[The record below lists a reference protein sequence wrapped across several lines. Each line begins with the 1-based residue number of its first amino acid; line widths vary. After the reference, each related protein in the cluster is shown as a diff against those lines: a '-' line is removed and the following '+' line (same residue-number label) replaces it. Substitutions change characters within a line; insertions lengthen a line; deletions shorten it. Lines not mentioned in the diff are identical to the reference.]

1 MSRLAL
7 VLAMLSVVSLGTASW
22 GCASAPAR
30 RAASPDGADA
40 TLDAEDGVHAFE
52 SVPLGFHTR
61 SYWIEGPDGVV
72 VIDTQFMPSE
82 AERLLRTIAAHTDA
96 PVRLAIVLHPN
107 PDKFNGAAVF
117 RAHGVPVITSAR
129 VLALV
134 PHVHEIRTRAF
145 RDRYAPDYPEA
156 LPPLESFGDASRT
169 LEVAGLTLGLHVMG
183 PGCSDAH
190 VVVTH
195 GRHAFVGDLVAPGGH
210 AWLELGH
217 LADWHAR
224 LDELDAL
231 GSARVHPG
239 RGRSGGPELLA
250 AQHQYLRTVESLTA
264 AMQAER
270 GRGAPSDETL
280 AELRAR
286 IEAAFPGYAYPVFL
300 RIGAPAVWASVAASA
315 R

>member
-7 VLAMLSVVSLGTASW
+7 VLATLSIVSVGVASP
-22 GCASAPAR
+22 GCASAPSR

-40 TLDAEDGVHAFE
+40 TLDASDGVYAFE
-52 SVPLGFHTR
+52 SAPRGFHTR

-82 AERLLRTIAAHTDA
+82 AERLLHTIEAHTDV
-96 PVRLAIVLHPN
+96 PVRLAIVLHAN

-117 RAHGVPVITSAR
+117 RARGIPVLTSGE
-129 VLALV
+129 VLGLV
-134 PHVHEIRTRAF
+134 PHVHEIRSRAF
-145 RDRYAPDYPEA
+145 RDRYAPDYPDA
-156 LPPLESFGDASRT
+156 PPPLESFGDTSRP
-169 LEVAGLTLGLHVMG
+169 LEVAGLTLGLHMLG

-195 GRHAFVGDLVAPGGH
+195 GGHAFVGDLVAPHGH

-217 LADWHAR
+217 LAEWHAR
-224 LDELDAL
+224 LDEIERL
-231 GSARVHPG
+231 GVERIHPG

-250 AQHQYLRTVESLTA
+250 AQHHYLTTVATLTA
-264 AMQAER
+264 ALQAER
-270 GRGAPSDETL
+270 GAQPPSGETL
-280 AELRAR
+280 TELRAR

-300 RIGAPAVWASVAASA
+300 RIGAPAVWENVASSP

>member
-1 MSRLAL
+1 MRHPLLTPAIVGLLISSAC
-7 VLAMLSVVSLGTASW
+7 LGC
-22 GCASAPAR
+22 GHAPAR
-30 RAASPDGADA
+30 SEPRREDVEAA
-40 TLDAEDGVHAFE
+40 LDAEDGVFSFE
-52 SVPLGFHTR
+52 SVPFGFHTR

-96 PVRLAIVLHPN
+96 PVRLAIVLHAN
-107 PDKFNGAAVF
+107 PDKFNGTAVF
-117 RAHGVPVITSAR
+117 RAHGIPVVSSSQ
-129 VLALV
+129 VLSYV

-156 LPPLESFGDASRT
+156 PPPLESFGDVSRT
-169 LEVAGLTLGLHVMG
+169 LEVAGLSLGLHVMG
-183 PGCSDAH
+183 AGCSEAH

-217 LADWHAR
+217 LTPWHAR
-224 LDELDAL
+224 LDEIAAL
-231 GSARVHPG
+231 APARIHPG

-250 AQHQYLRTVESLTA
+250 AQHQYLTTVATLTETV
-264 AMQAER
+264 QRER
-270 GRGAPSDETL
+270 GESATEESL

-286 IEAAFPGYAYPVFL
+286 IEAAFPGFSYPIFL
-300 RIGAPAVWASVAASA
+300 RIGAPAVWASVAAG